1 MREIAQYYGDL
12 PAPPAAP
19 VSEEIAPAIERGK
32 EIAMRGIP
40 SRRVPAC
47 SACHGPNRVRRNPI
61 YPELAG
67 QHSEYL
73 ALQLELFN
81 KQSRGGT
88 PYAHIMHR
96 VAGRLTPQQMRDVT
110 SYYGSLHPA
119 AER

>member
-1 MREIAQYYGDL
+1 
-12 PAPPAAP
+12 
-19 VSEEIAPAIERGK
+19 
-32 EIAMRGIP
+32 
-40 SRRVPAC
+40 
-47 SACHGPNRVRRNPI
+47 NRVRRNPI

-110 SYYGSLHPA
+110 AYYGSLNLAAEPA
-119 AER
+119 AQ